1 VKPAPHAIKGCRRHE
16 LVAVDGW
23 STMLG
28 GLYPELEFAA
38 VSVTELDLADESLGG
53 IVACWSLF
61 NLARSV
67 VPEVVDCSSV
77 LTSETVISSAL
88 SLRRS
93 AGSVDHPPLAA
104 GPSRR
109 PHQRG
114 RLAVTA
120 ELRIPARGQAPPGA
134 LPASEAPRGGLSQTT
149 VCDRPHSTVSTEPI
163 FAGHPIPETH
173 HIFKPT
179 QHPRS
184 YGLR

>member
-1 VKPAPHAIKGCRRHE
+1 MKPAPHAIKGCRRHE

-38 VSVTELDLADESLGG
+38 VSVTELDLADESRGG
-53 IVACWSLF
+53 IVTCWSLF

-88 SLRRS
+88 RPTAECRFGGPPTSGSRTIS
-93 AGSVDHPPLAA
+93 ATSSA
-104 GPSRR
+104 S
-109 PHQRG
+109 

-134 LPASEAPRGGLSQTT
+134 LPASEAPRGGLSQT
-149 VCDRPHSTVSTEPI
+149 VVDVRPE
-163 FAGHPIPETH
+163 
-173 HIFKPT
+173 
-179 QHPRS
+179 PRS
-184 YGLR
+184 TARSGPPGKDLTQSHHKNKTTQQPDDEELR

>member
-1 VKPAPHAIKGCRRHE
+1 MKPAPQPIKGCRRPE

-88 SLRRS
+88 
-93 AGSVDHPPLAA
+93 
-104 GPSRR
+104 R
-109 PHQRG
+109 P
-114 RLAVTA
+114 TA
-120 ELRIPARGQAPPGA
+120 ECRFGGPPTSGSRTISATSSARPAGR
-134 LPASEAPRGGLSQTT
+134 
-149 VCDRPHSTVSTEPI
+149 DR
-163 FAGHPIPETH
+163 
-173 HIFKPT
+173 
-179 QHPRS
+179 
-184 YGLR
+184 